1 MCLSSANIIGT
12 FNHLHSVVLPQP
24 VCKYVRSWT
33 KVQDGFLYCWH
44 VLRWD
49 LNKSSRWL
57 FSHVLRWD
65 ERLTLVLA
73 LCTRLATPPEN
84 GQQRSHNIPFTS
96 VQSDILTQ
104 YSQMIFPPGTFS
116 NAAIIFFC
124 LSLLP
129 CQPPHSS
136 LWMDPHCSTI
146 TVKHPATCATSI
158 AFSLILKAVF
168 TSTSLNWDW
177 QLNCRN

>member
-33 KVQDGFLYCWH
+33 KVQDGFLYCW
-44 VLRWD
+44 
-49 LNKSSRWL
+49 
-57 FSHVLRWD
+57 HVLRWD

-177 QLNCRN
+177 QLNSRNKRRQQNWSEEEKNT